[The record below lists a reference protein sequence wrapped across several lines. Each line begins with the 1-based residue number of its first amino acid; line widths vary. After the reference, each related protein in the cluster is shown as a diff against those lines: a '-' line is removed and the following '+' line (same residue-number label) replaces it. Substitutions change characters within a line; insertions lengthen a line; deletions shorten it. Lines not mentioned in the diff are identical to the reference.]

1 VVGTGATSYA
11 GDVPFRRKLVRNSF
25 LRILGAVALAALLS
39 SEARALTLA
48 SNVIEV
54 ATPEGT
60 VSLLSQVDDNVGG
73 DSSLWLF
80 SYALRGTYD
89 PLPGQSNGMSSL
101 VLFFGGPVSDVTLQT
116 GPTGWTQN
124 ELADLPFGVSFDLV
138 NTDGYGAGPN
148 GAASFSFAV
157 PAGTPFTDESQGS
170 IVASHVLDVPFG
182 GVFVENAL
190 GRGPIVPVPEP
201 GSIALI
207 GGGLALLAR
216 RRVSSA
222 A

>member
-1 VVGTGATSYA
+1 M
-11 GDVPFRRKLVRNSF
+11 RNSF
-25 LRILGAVALAALLS
+25 LRILGAAALVALLS
-39 SEARALTLA
+39 TDARALTLA

-54 ATPEGT
+54 TTPDGT
-60 VSLLSQVDDNVGG
+60 VSLLSQVEDNVGG
-73 DSSLWLF
+73 DPSLWLF
-80 SYALRGTYD
+80 SYVLRGSYE

-101 VLFFGGPVSDVTLQT
+101 TLFFGGPVLDVTLQT
-116 GPTGWTQN
+116 GPASWTQN
-124 ELADLPFGVSFDLV
+124 ELAEPPFGVSFDLV
-138 NTDGYGAGPN
+138 NSDGYGAGPN
-148 GAASFSFAV
+148 GAMSFSFAV
-157 PAGTPFTDESQGS
+157 PAGTPFTDDSQGS

-182 GVFVENAL
+182 GVFVETAL
-190 GRGPIVPVPEP
+190 GKGPIVPVPEP